1 MLSKL
6 FHQSALE
13 GIYSG
18 LSKDKKRRADP
29 SSIVEIYLSNLPIM
43 LANWSCRAAANF
55 KYGMLSEELNKSQ
68 LF

>member
-1 MLSKL
+1 M
-6 FHQSALE
+6 E

-18 LSKDKKRRADP
+18 LSKDKKRRAD
-29 SSIVEIYLSNLPIM
+29 SVSIVGIYFINLPIM

-55 KYGMLSEELNKSQ
+55 KYGMLSEEPNKSQ